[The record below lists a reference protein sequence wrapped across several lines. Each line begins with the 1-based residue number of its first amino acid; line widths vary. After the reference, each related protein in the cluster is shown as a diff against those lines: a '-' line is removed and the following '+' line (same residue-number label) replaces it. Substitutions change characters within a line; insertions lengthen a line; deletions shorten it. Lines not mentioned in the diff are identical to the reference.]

1 MEMESDKDYSGQN
14 GDGSSHA
21 KVHHESLTKDP
32 GIGRVF

>member
-1 MEMESDKDYSGQN
+1 MEMESDKDYPGN
-14 GDGSSHA
+14 GDRSSHA